1 MMTDPTEGMQPTRVS
16 FNSGWSVRPKIGFF
30 SELRPGQAPPESVC
44 LPHDALI
51 GSTRVPSDHGSNT
64 GYVPGGAFAYSKE
77 FDVPPEW
84 SSRHVAVDFEGVY
97 RDAMVFVNDDFAAQ
111 RPYGYSGFRV
121 DLTPYLRFG
130 ERNVIRVEARAHED
144 SRWYSGAGIYR
155 DVWLTVA
162 GDIHLDYAGVQIT
175 TPALDADLG
184 VAAVAT
190 TLRNSGGRPRTVRVR
205 VEILDE
211 EQALVAHTEAP
222 VTVLPGE
229 PAVLR
234 QRLTIANPL
243 LWDVDCP
250 NLYTAV
256 TRVLDG
262 DDELELSTTTFGFRT
277 LQLDAVHGLRLNGRT
292 VKLRGACVHHDNG
305 PLGAAT
311 IRRAEERRIE
321 LLKNAGFNA
330 IRSSHNPLSPA
341 MLDACDRLGLL
352 VIDEAFDVWTESKSS
367 FDYSLRFP
375 DWWERDV
382 EAMVLK
388 DTNHPSVI
396 MYSIGNEIP
405 ETGNSLGAVWGR
417 RIAEKI
423 RQMDPTRFITNGM
436 NPLVSVIHRLAE
448 AGRNMEGGVN
458 SAMNQ
463 MGDMMKDIATS
474 DLVTAST
481 EESFAVL
488 DVAGLNYGESRY
500 ELDREL
506 FPNRLI
512 VGTETF
518 PAKINDNW
526 AAIERHP
533 HLIGDF
539 TWTGWDY
546 LGEAGIGRVNYA
558 DEGPQSFGAPFP
570 WRTAWCGDIDI
581 TGQRRP
587 VSYFRE
593 TVFGLRTKPYITVHP
608 PENFTREARPTQWS
622 FSDAVATWDW
632 GVADGT
638 PMRVEVYSAAPE
650 VELQINGKKAGV
662 RPAGPENGFRAVF
675 ETEFAVGEVTAI
687 ARSTDGS
694 YERWSL
700 STPSGSPTL
709 RVRAD
714 RTTIGASDGDLAYV
728 DISLEDDEG
737 RIFRQEAEPVS
748 VVVEGEGVLQA
759 LGNAN
764 PQSQESFRSAECHTY
779 EGRALAVL
787 RPTGPGEITM
797 TVRGA
802 GQSTAVTLTAVGP
815 VSLAADLAADFLE
828 SRIGS
833 RSSF

>member
-1 MMTDPTEGMQPTRVS
+1 MTKDLTEYRQPTRVS
-16 FNSGWSVRPKIGFF
+16 FNGGWSVRPKIGFF
-30 SELRPGQAPPESVC
+30 SELRPGQTPPESIC
-44 LPHDALI
+44 LPHDALVALARI
-51 GSTRVPSDHGSNT
+51 PSENGSNT
-64 GYVPGGAFAYSKE
+64 GYVPGGAFAYSKQ

-84 SSRHVAVDFEGVY
+84 SGRHVAVDFEGVY
-97 RDAMVFVNDDFAAQ
+97 RDAMVFVNDDFVTQ

-121 DLTPYLRFG
+121 DMTPHLRYG
-130 ERNVIRVEARAHED
+130 EQNVIRVEARAHED

-155 DVWLTVA
+155 DAWLIVA

-175 TPALDADLG
+175 TPDLDADLG

-190 TLRNSGGRPRTVRVR
+190 TLRNSGARPRTVRVR
-205 VEILDE
+205 VEILDP
-211 EQALVAHTEAP
+211 ARAVVAHNEAP
-222 VTVLPGE
+222 ITVLPAE

-234 QRLTIANPL
+234 QRMTIENPL
-243 LWDVDCP
+243 LWDVNDP

-256 TRVLDG
+256 TRVIDG
-262 DDELELSTTTFGFRT
+262 DDELELSTTAFGFRT
-277 LQLDAVHGLRLNGRT
+277 LQLDTAHGLRLNGRT
-292 VKLRGACVHHDNG
+292 VKLRGACIHHDNG

-321 LLKNAGFNA
+321 LLKKAGFNA

-367 FDYSLRFP
+367 FDYSLRFA

-388 DTNHPSVI
+388 DANHPSVI

-405 ETGNSLGAVWGR
+405 ETGNSLGAAWGR

-423 RQMDPTRFITNGM
+423 RELDPTRFITNGM
-436 NPLVSVIHRLAE
+436 NPMVSVIHRLAE

-526 AAIERHP
+526 AAIERSP

-581 TGQRRP
+581 TGHRRP

-593 TVFGLRTKPYITVHP
+593 IVFGLRAKPYIAVHP

-622 FSDAVATWDW
+622 FSDAAATWDW
-632 GVADGT
+632 DVADGT
-638 PMRVEVYSAAPE
+638 PIRIEVYSGAPE
-650 VELQINGKKAGV
+650 VELQINGKSVGA
-662 RPAGPENGFRAVF
+662 RPAGPENGFKAVF

-687 ARSTDGS
+687 ARSANGS
-694 YERWSL
+694 HESWSL
-700 STPSGSPTL
+700 STPVGLPKL

-714 RTTIGASDGDLAYV
+714 RTVIEASDGDLAY
-728 DISLEDDEG
+728 IEMSLEDDEG
-737 RIFRQEAEPVS
+737 HIFTQGTQPFS
-748 VVVEGEGVLQA
+748 VVVEGEGVLQGV
-759 LGNAN
+759 GNGN
-764 PQSQESFRSAECHTY
+764 PQSEDSFRSNRCNTY

-787 RPTGPGEITM
+787 RPTGAGEITV

-802 GQSTAVTLTAVGP
+802 DQTTAITVMAL
-815 VSLAADLAADFLE
+815 
-828 SRIGS
+828 
-833 RSSF
+833 

>member
-1 MMTDPTEGMQPTRVS
+1 MTKDLMEYRQPTRVS

-30 SELRPGQAPPESVC
+30 SELRPGQASPESVR
-44 LPHDALI
+44 LPHDALV
-51 GSTRVPSDHGSNT
+51 GSVRIPSDNGSNT

-77 FDVPPEW
+77 FDVPSEW
-84 SSRHVAVDFEGVY
+84 SGRHVAVDFEGVY
-97 RDAMVFVNDDFAAQ
+97 RDAMVFVNDDFVAQ

-121 DLTPYLRFG
+121 DMTPHLRHG

-162 GDIHLDYAGVQIT
+162 GEVHLDYAGVQIT
-175 TPALDADLG
+175 TPDLDADLG

-190 TLRNSGGRPRTVRVR
+190 TLRNSGTRPRTVRVR
-205 VEILDE
+205 VDILDQ

-222 VTVLPGE
+222 ITVLPAE

-234 QRLTIANPL
+234 QRLTIEKPM
-243 LWDVDCP
+243 LWDVNHP

-256 TRVLDG
+256 TRVFDG
-262 DDELELSTTTFGFRT
+262 GDELELSTTAFGFRT
-277 LQLDAVHGLRLNGRT
+277 LQLDTAHGLRLNGRT
-292 VKLRGACVHHDNG
+292 VKLRGACIHHDNG

-311 IRRAEERRIE
+311 IRRAEERRVE
-321 LLKNAGFNA
+321 LLKKAGFNA

-367 FDYSLRFP
+367 FDYSLRFA

-388 DTNHPSVI
+388 DANHPSVI

-417 RIAEKI
+417 RITEKI
-423 RQMDPTRFITNGM
+423 RQLDPTRFTTNGM
-436 NPLVSVIHRLAE
+436 NPMVSVIHRLAE

-463 MGDMMKDIATS
+463 MGDLMKDIATS
-474 DLVTAST
+474 DLVTNST
-481 EESFAVL
+481 EESFAVV

-518 PAKINDNW
+518 PAKISENW
-526 AAIERHP
+526 VAIEQHP

-581 TGQRRP
+581 TGHRRP

-593 TVFGLRTKPYITVHP
+593 IVFGLRAEPYIAVHP

-632 GVADGT
+632 DVAEGA
-638 PMRVEVYSAAPE
+638 PMRIEVYSAAPE
-650 VELQINGKKAGV
+650 VELQVNGKSAGV
-662 RPAGPENGFRAVF
+662 RPAGPANGFKAIF
-675 ETEFAVGEVTAI
+675 ETEFAAGEVAAI
-687 ARSTDGS
+687 ARNADGS
-694 YERWSL
+694 EGRWSL
-700 STPSGSPTL
+700 STPEGLPTL
-709 RVRAD
+709 RVQTD
-714 RTTIGASDGDLAYV
+714 RSIIDASDSDLAFV
-728 DISLEDDEG
+728 DISLEDDAG
-737 RIFRQEAEPVS
+737 RVFRQGAESFS
-748 VVVEGEGVLQA
+748 VAVEGDGVLQGF
-759 LGNAN
+759 GNGN
-764 PQSQESFRSAECHTY
+764 PQSQDSFRSDACNTY
-779 EGRALAVL
+779 EGRALAIV
-787 RPTGPGEITM
+787 RPTGAGEITV
-797 TVRGA
+797 TVKGA
-802 GQSTAVTLTAVGP
+802 NQTATITVTAVDRLVDALVH
-815 VSLAADLAADFLE
+815 
-828 SRIGS
+828 
-833 RSSF
+833 

>member
-1 MMTDPTEGMQPTRVS
+1 MTKDLTAYRQPTRVS
-16 FNSGWSVRPKIGFF
+16 FNGGWCVRPKIGFF
-30 SELRPGQAPPESVC
+30 SELRPGQATPESVC
-44 LPHDALI
+44 LPHDALV
-51 GSTRVPSDHGSNT
+51 GAARVRSDNGSNT

-84 SSRHVAVDFEGVY
+84 NGRHVAVDFEGVY
-97 RDAMVFVNDDFAAQ
+97 RDAMIFVNDDFAAQ

-121 DLTPYLRFG
+121 DMTPYLRFG

-162 GDIHLDYAGVQIT
+162 GAVHLDYAGVQIT
-175 TPALDADLG
+175 TPHLDADLG

-190 TLRNSGGRPRTVRVR
+190 TLLNSGARPRTVRVR
-205 VEILDE
+205 VEILNQE
-211 EQALVAHTEAP
+211 RALVAQSEAP
-222 VTVLPGE
+222 VTVLPTE

-234 QRLTIANPL
+234 QRLTVSSPL
-243 LWDVDCP
+243 LWDVNDP

-256 TRVLDG
+256 THVLDG
-262 DDELELSTTTFGFRT
+262 DDELELSTTAFGFRT
-277 LQLDAVHGLRLNGRT
+277 LQLDTAHGLRLNGRT
-292 VKLRGACVHHDNG
+292 LKLRGACVHHDNG

-321 LLKNAGFNA
+321 LLKKAGFNA
-330 IRSSHNPLSPA
+330 IRSSHNPLSSA

-367 FDYSLRFP
+367 FDYSLRFA

-388 DTNHPSVI
+388 DGNHPSVI

-405 ETGNSLGAVWGR
+405 ETGNALGAAWGR

-423 RQMDPTRFITNGM
+423 RQLDPTRFITNGL
-436 NPLVSVIHRLAE
+436 NPMVSVIHRLKE
-448 AGRNMEGGVN
+448 AGRNMEGGIN

-474 DLVTAST
+474 GLVTDST

-518 PAKINDNW
+518 PAKIKDNW
-526 AAIERHP
+526 AAIEQHP

-581 TGQRRP
+581 TGHRRP

-593 TVFGLRTKPYITVHP
+593 IVFGLRTEPYIAVHP

-622 FSDAVATWDW
+622 FSDALATWDW
-632 GVADGT
+632 NVTEGT
-638 PMRVEVYSAAPE
+638 PILVEVYSAAPE
-650 VELQINGKKAGV
+650 VELQINGESAGV
-662 RPAGPENGFRAVF
+662 RPAGPGNGFKATF

-687 ARSTDGS
+687 ARNADGS
-694 YERWSL
+694 QERWSL
-700 STPSGSPTL
+700 STPEGVPTL
-709 RVRAD
+709 RVRTD
-714 RTTIGASDGDLAYV
+714 RTNIEATDGDLAYV
-728 DISLEDDEG
+728 EITLEDEEG
-737 RIFRQEAEPVS
+737 RTFRQGTERLS
-748 VVVEGEGVLQA
+748 VVVEGEGVLQGI
-759 LGNAN
+759 GNGN
-764 PQSQESFRSAECHTY
+764 PQTQDSFRSNFCNTH

-787 RPTGPGEITM
+787 RPTGPGEIIM
-797 TVRGA
+797 TVSGA
-802 GQSTAVTLTAVGP
+802 GQSTATTVTAISP
-815 VSLAADLAADFLE
+815 APLAAAVAL
-828 SRIGS
+828 S
-833 RSSF
+833 

>member
-1 MMTDPTEGMQPTRVS
+1 MMNDLTENIQPTRVS
-16 FNSGWSVRPKIGFF
+16 FNDGWSVRPKVGFF
-30 SELRPGQAPPESVC
+30 SELRPGQTPPEPVC
-44 LPHDALI
+44 LPHDALVAAARI
-51 GSTRVPSDHGSNT
+51 SSDNGSNT

-77 FDVPPEW
+77 FYVPEEW
-84 SSRHVAVDFEGVY
+84 NGRNIAVDLEGVY
-97 RDAMVFVNDDFAAQ
+97 RDAMVFINDDFVAQ

-121 DLTPYLRFG
+121 DMTPYLRYG
-130 ERNVIRVEARAHED
+130 EPNVIRVEARAHED

-155 DVWLTVA
+155 DVWLIVA
-162 GDIHLDYAGVQIT
+162 GDVHLDYAGVQIT
-175 TPALDADLG
+175 TPDLDGDLG

-190 TLRNSGGRPRTVRVR
+190 TLRNSAARPRTVRVK
-205 VEILDE
+205 VDILDP
-211 EQALVAHTEAP
+211 AGTIVAHDESP
-222 VTVLPGE
+222 ITVMQVQT
-229 PAVLR
+229 AVLR
-234 QRLTIANPL
+234 QRLTVQAPL
-243 LWDVDCP
+243 LWDVNDP

-256 TRVLDG
+256 TSVIDG
-262 DDELELSTTTFGFRT
+262 DNEPELSVTKFGFRT
-277 LQLDAVHGLRLNGRT
+277 LQLDTTHGLRLNGRT

-311 IRRAEERRIE
+311 IRRAEERRVE
-321 LLKNAGFNA
+321 LLKKAGFNA

-367 FDYSLRFP
+367 FDYSLRFA

-388 DTNHPSVI
+388 DANHPSVI

-405 ETGNSLGAVWGR
+405 ETGNAMGAVWGR

-423 RQMDPTRFITNGM
+423 RQLDPTRFITNGM
-436 NPLVSVIHRLAE
+436 NPMVSVIHRLAE
-448 AGRNMEGGVN
+448 MGRNIEGGVN

-474 DLVTAST
+474 ELVTAST
-481 EESFAVL
+481 EESFAIL

-518 PAKINDNW
+518 PGKISDNW

-581 TGQRRP
+581 TGHRRP
-587 VSYFRE
+587 VSYYRE
-593 TVFGLRTKPYITVHP
+593 IVFGLRAQPYIAVHP
-608 PENFTREARPTQWS
+608 PSNFAREARPTQWS
-622 FSDAVATWDW
+622 FSDAIATWDW
-632 GVADGT
+632 DVAEGT
-638 PMRVEVYSAAPE
+638 PIRIEVYSAAPE
-650 VELQINGKKAGV
+650 VELQINGQSVGAQ
-662 RPAGPENGFRAVF
+662 PAGADNGFKAVF

-687 ARSTDGS
+687 ARSADGS
-694 YERWSL
+694 YETCRL
-700 STPSGSPTL
+700 STPVGLCKL

-714 RTTIGASDGDLAYV
+714 RTVIEASDGDLVYV
-728 DISLEDDEG
+728 EMSLEDDEG
-737 RIFRQEAEPVS
+737 RIFTQGTEPLS
-748 VVVEGEGVLQA
+748 VVVEGEGVLQGV
-759 LGNAN
+759 GNGN
-764 PQSQESFRSAECHTY
+764 PQSEDSFRSNVWNTY
-779 EGRALAVL
+779 EGRALAIV
-787 RPTGPGEITM
+787 RPTGAGEITV

-802 GQSTAVTLTAVGP
+802 DQTTTVTVTALKPETT
-815 VSLAADLAADFLE
+815 
-828 SRIGS
+828 
-833 RSSF
+833 